1 MFHWQSN
8 EEISES
14 ECSLNRCLK
23 LRNQTTKEV
32 FLTSSSGVQSLFLK
46 TQFNLQKTS
55 CSRNLTTEVIP
66 QFRVKNTIP
75 SSIPKLIR
83 IPTSIY
89 QTFIKS
95 LTTSTSFKAAISF
108 HKRVIAKIH
117 QNYTL
122 QTISAVIKTRNF
134 VFITVFE
141 FPLIERY
148 TKLPF
153 PVSTIKLSSNDLL
166 TYKKRIFIF
175 FLTVI

>member
-1 MFHWQSN
+1 VFH
-8 EEISES
+8 
-14 ECSLNRCLK
+14 
-23 LRNQTTKEV
+23 
-32 FLTSSSGVQSLFLK
+32 TSSSGIQTQNTVLFA
-46 TQFNLQKTS
+46 
-55 CSRNLTTEVIP
+55 TEVFP

-75 SSIPKLIR
+75 SSISMLIR

-89 QTFIKS
+89 QTFIKL

-153 PVSTIKLSSNDLL
+153 AVLKINNKTHSKRSSHL
-166 TYKKRIFIF
+166 
-175 FLTVI
+175 